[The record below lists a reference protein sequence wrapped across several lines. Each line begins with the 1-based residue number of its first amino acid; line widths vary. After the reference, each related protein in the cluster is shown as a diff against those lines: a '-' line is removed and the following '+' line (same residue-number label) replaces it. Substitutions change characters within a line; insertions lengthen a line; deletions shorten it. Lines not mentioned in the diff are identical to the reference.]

1 MTWHQARAVLD
12 IEGMVTSQKIV
23 LMALSLRAGNE
34 GRAWPSI
41 ARLCADTGLS
51 DRGVRYALD
60 ALAEKGYLVVRR
72 QPGRGLNMTLMHT
85 PHDPQARHSVPEA
98 AALSAGPPRHS
109 VPRPR
114 QISTSGAALSAGR
127 SNKEE
132 ELKYAPTDT
141 SAQRPAGA
149 TDITSGPAP
158 GETWGEYRERGG
170 R

>member
-12 IEGMVTSQKIV
+12 IEGMSTSQKIV
-23 LMALSLRAGNE
+23 LMALSLRAGND

-51 DRGVRYALD
+51 DRAARYALH
-60 ALAEKGYLVVRR
+60 ALADAGHLVMHRH
-72 QPGRGLNMTLMHT
+72 PGRGLTVVIT
-85 PHDPQARHSVPEA
+85 A
-98 AALSAGPPRHS
+98 APVAGAPRHH

-114 QISTSGAALSAGR
+114 QISTPGAAPGAGR

-132 ELKYAPTDT
+132 ELKYAPADT
-141 SAQRPAGA
+141 SARRPAGA
-149 TDITSGPAP
+149 TNITGGPAP
-158 GETWGEYRERGG
+158 GESWGEYRERGG